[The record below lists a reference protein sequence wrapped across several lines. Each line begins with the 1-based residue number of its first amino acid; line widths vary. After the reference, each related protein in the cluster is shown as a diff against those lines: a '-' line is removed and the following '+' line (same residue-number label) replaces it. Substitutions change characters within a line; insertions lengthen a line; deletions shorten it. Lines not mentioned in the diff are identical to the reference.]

1 MVQLP
6 PVWFDISCGFVT
18 CSLNCPEVHSVCSLF
33 KDSFFSVGGNCLI
46 LSNTLSTSVEMRVE
60 E

>member
-1 MVQLP
+1 MVQLY

-18 CSLNCPEVHSVCSLF
+18 CSLNCSEVHSVCSLF
-33 KDSFFSVGGNCLI
+33 KDSFFSVGGGTA
-46 LSNTLSTSVEMRVE
+46 NTLSTSVEMRVE